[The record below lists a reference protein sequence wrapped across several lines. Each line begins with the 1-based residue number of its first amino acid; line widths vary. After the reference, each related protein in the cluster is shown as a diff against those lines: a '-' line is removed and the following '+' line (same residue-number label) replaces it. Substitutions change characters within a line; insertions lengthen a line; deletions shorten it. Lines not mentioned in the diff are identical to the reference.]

1 VLYNSTKSLLRTIL
15 RELEARD
22 DSCLYEMHQTA
33 GSLYETYKPDR
44 LNPDLQWQCNLPASL
59 SKAISHVKTMLTA
72 IQHNDQTRAV
82 KSGKAAVAVMN
93 GFSII
98 SGGRT
103 EPMTDSKVAAVL
115 RQEKLTRKGRRLVK
129 GRHVLAPSGI

>member
-1 VLYNSTKSLLRTIL
+1 
-15 RELEARD
+15 
-22 DSCLYEMHQTA
+22 
-33 GSLYETYKPDR
+33 
-44 LNPDLQWQCNLPASL
+44 
-59 SKAISHVKTMLTA
+59 MLTA